1 MSLVTSTLT
10 EIMSRAGIEPLSFT
24 TEDMITTFNHS
35 IEEAEETLLNMIK
48 LTKYID
54 DEKNSSVAYEKINKA
69 IAELFEI
76 KEKINA
82 LKTLYDEKI
91 PF

>member
-1 MSLVTSTLT
+1 MSLVTSTLN

-24 TEDMITTFNHS
+24 AEDMVTTFNHS
-35 IEEAEETLLNMIK
+35 IEDAEETLLKMIK
-48 LTKYID
+48 LTKFID
-54 DEKNSSVAYEKINKA
+54 DEKNSDAVFEKINKA
-69 IAELFEI
+69 ITELFEI

-82 LKTLYDEKI
+82 LKTLYDEEI

>member
-1 MSLVTSTLT
+1 MSLVTNTLT

-24 TEDMITTFNHS
+24 TEDMVTTFNHS
-35 IEEAEETLLNMIK
+35 IDDAEETLSNMIK
-48 LTKYID
+48 LTKFID
-54 DEKNSSVAYEKINKA
+54 DEKNSNAAYEKINKA
-69 IAELFEI
+69 ITELFEI

-82 LKTLYDEKI
+82 LKTLYDDEV